1 MGGRCS
7 SGGATRVV
15 VPGAHCAP
23 LDGVAL
29 VFNVPVA
36 AQALRDA
43 LKISPDPRVKT
54 NTGGDDPSSA
64 DEDESEADGDD
75 VAGSRAFSGGHSK
88 DNTYDVRLPFTLAA
102 ETEDRKSTR
111 LNSSH

>member
-88 DNTYDVRLPFTLAA
+88 ANTYDEIGRASCRARVCQYV
-102 ETEDRKSTR
+102 
-111 LNSSH
+111 